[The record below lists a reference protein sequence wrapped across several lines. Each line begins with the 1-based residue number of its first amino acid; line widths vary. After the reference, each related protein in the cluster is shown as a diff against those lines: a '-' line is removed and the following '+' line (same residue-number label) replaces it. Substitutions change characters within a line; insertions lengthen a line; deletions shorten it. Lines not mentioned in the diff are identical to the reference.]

1 MTPILRCAASYFLTQ
16 IGHLPTAWVLA
27 SSCFPS
33 SRPLNRQ
40 TKSNTAESSKHSEM
54 ERKKRHSLGGFA
66 PVLELGGGGG
76 GDNRPKGGD
85 LALFLGFWN
94 TTTVEGDPSGCSQ
107 PPVDV

>member
-1 MTPILRCAASYFLTQ
+1 
-16 IGHLPTAWVLA
+16 
-27 SSCFPS
+27 
-33 SRPLNRQ
+33 
-40 TKSNTAESSKHSEM
+40 M

-94 TTTVEGDPSGCSQ
+94 TTTVEGGSSGCSQ
-107 PPVDV
+107 PPVDINMNVAFQYMLLILNRNFCCDVNRKLGTT